1 MENVMEDPQKH
12 KTIKNDPAISLL
24 GMQTIEMTN
33 LYPPLAAMLLEI
45 ANIRKQPKCLSM
57 VNKCKVDG
65 LPNHEKESIV
75 PSATHRRAL
84 EMLC

>member
-33 LYPPLAAMLLEI
+33 LYPHAGCNVTRNSQHTKTIE
-45 ANIRKQPKCLSM
+45 
-57 VNKCKVDG
+57 V
-65 LPNHEKESIV
+65 SING
-75 PSATHRRAL
+75 
-84 EMLC
+84 E